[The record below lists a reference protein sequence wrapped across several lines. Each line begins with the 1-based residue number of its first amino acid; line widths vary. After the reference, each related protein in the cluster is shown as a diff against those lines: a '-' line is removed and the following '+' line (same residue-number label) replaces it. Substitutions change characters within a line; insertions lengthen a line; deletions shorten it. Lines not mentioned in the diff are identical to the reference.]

1 MTNSGGLVLVYTG
14 DEVIVQRLKAELE
27 QKGIKSI
34 VKDGFKQG
42 ISAGFVGGVPS
53 AIDLFV
59 EETNAKQAAE
69 IVKAIV
75 EEIEE

>member
-1 MTNSGGLVLVYTG
+1 MTNSGRLVLVYTG
-14 DEVIVQRLKAELE
+14 GEVIIQRLKTELE
-27 QKGIKSI
+27 QKGINSI
-34 VKDGFKQG
+34 IKDGFKQG

-59 EETNAKQAAE
+59 DEKDAKRAGE

-75 EEIEE
+75 EQVE